1 MQIPQVM
8 PLTQVPQAIQEFILV
23 GGISDK
29 SLFEFNSAIIISS
42 SWISMRADLLLK
54 LLSKKWLAFFFKW
67 QDEDDNKE
75 DWAIFKNHHP
85 DKSHN
90 MTRMGFIIFAPAHDL
105 NDRTV
110 WQTVN
115 MFCVSYSRI
124 GYNRYYIHH
133 KIKNGTWIYKWDFEL
148 HKSPQTS
155 PSQVRYGFI
164 NDLETVLW
172 WNVLFSNA
180 LIMSSIL
187 YFFFGAKFSETCI
200 IPKDTKKVTHLL
212 LVTI

>member
-1 MQIPQVM
+1 
-8 PLTQVPQAIQEFILV
+8 
-23 GGISDK
+23 
-29 SLFEFNSAIIISS
+29 
-42 SWISMRADLLLK
+42 MRADLLLK
-54 LLSKKWLAFFFKW
+54 LLSKTWLAFFFKW

-133 KIKNGTWIYKWDFEL
+133 KIKNGTWICKWDFEL

-180 LIMSSIL
+180 LIMSRFFIFSLVQSFLKPVLYLRTPKKWHTSCLLPFKCTPTSIKGFIFKFVL
-187 YFFFGAKFSETCI
+187 RKHKCVFAFFQHWDVSGI
-200 IPKDTKKVTHLL
+200 RNPWL
-212 LVTI
+212 